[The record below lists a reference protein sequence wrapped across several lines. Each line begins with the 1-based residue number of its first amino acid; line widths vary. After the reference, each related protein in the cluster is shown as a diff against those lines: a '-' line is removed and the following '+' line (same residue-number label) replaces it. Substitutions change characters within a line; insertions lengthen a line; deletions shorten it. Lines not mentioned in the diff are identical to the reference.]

1 MFNTIE
7 NVLNAAEIAEL
18 RAIAARAQFIDGRIS
33 APGAPVKNN
42 RVLGDRELLNR
53 SSQLVADALYRS
65 EDFRVFAF
73 PKAMTPPILTRYG
86 VGMYYGTHTDAAF
99 MPQPTRLLRSDL
111 SCTVF
116 LSDPE
121 NYDGGELVTRF
132 GTAELRL
139 RAPAGA
145 AIVYPSTTLHRVEEV
160 TKGERLVALTFI
172 ESRIA
177 DGEQRELLYELSEI
191 AAIAGEKMDIDTY
204 TRLQRVQQNLLRKW
218 GDPD

>member
-7 NVLNAAEIAEL
+7 NVLTADELAEL
-18 RAIAARAQFIDGRIS
+18 RAIAERSNFIDGRIS

-42 RVLGDRELLNR
+42 RVVGDRAAFDR
-53 SSQLVADALYRS
+53 AAQIVADALYRS

-73 PKAMTPPILTRYG
+73 PKAMTPPVLTRYG
-86 VGMYYGTHTDAAF
+86 AGMYYGTHTDAAF

-116 LSDPE
+116 LSPPE
-121 NYDGGELVTRF
+121 SYEGGELVTRF
-132 GTAELRL
+132 GNAEMRL

-172 ESRIA
+172 ESRIPDA
-177 DGEQRELLYELSEI
+177 EQRELLYELSEI

-204 TRLQRVQQNLLRKW
+204 TRLQRVQQNLMRKW

>member
-1 MFNTIE
+1 MFKTIE
-7 NVLNAAEIAEL
+7 NVLTANEVAEL
-18 RAIAARAQFIDGRIS
+18 RAMATRATFIDGRIS

-42 RVLGDRELLNR
+42 VVMGDRELFAR

-73 PKAMTPPILTRYG
+73 PKAMSPPVLTKYG
-86 VGMYYGTHTDAAF
+86 TGMYYGTHTDAAF
-99 MPQPTRLLRSDL
+99 MPQPSRTLRSDL
-111 SCTVF
+111 SSTVF

-121 NYDGGELVTRF
+121 SYEGGDLVTRL
-132 GTAELRL
+132 GDLEVRL

-177 DGEQRELLYELSEI
+177 DGEQRELLYELNEI
-191 AAIAGEKMDIDTY
+191 AAVAGAKMDIDTY

>member
-18 RAIAARAQFIDGRIS
+18 RAIAERAEFVDGRIS

-42 RVLGDRELLNR
+42 VVLVDRQLFAR

-73 PKAMTPPILTRYG
+73 PKAMTPPMLTKYSA
-86 VGMYYGTHTDAAF
+86 GMYYGTHTDAAF
-99 MPQPTRLLRSDL
+99 MPHPSRLLRSDL

-116 LSDPE
+116 LSDLE
-121 NYDGGELVTRF
+121 SYDGGELVTRF
-132 GTAELRL
+132 GTAEVRL

-160 TKGERLVALTFI
+160 TRGERLVALTFI
-172 ESRIA
+172 QSRIA
-177 DGEQRELLYELSEI
+177 DGEQRELLYELNEI
-191 AAIAGEKMDIDTY
+191 GAIAGEKMDIDTF

-218 GDPD
+218 GESD

>member
-7 NVLNAAEIAEL
+7 NVLTEQEIGEL
-18 RAIAARAQFIDGRIS
+18 RAIAARATFIDGRIS

-42 RVLGDRELLNR
+42 VVVGDRELFAR
-53 SSQLVADALYRS
+53 SSQMVADALYRS

-73 PKAMTPPILTRYG
+73 PKAMSPPALTKYG
-86 VGMYYGTHTDAAF
+86 IGMYYGTHTDAAF
-99 MPQPTRLLRSDL
+99 MPQPSRTLRSDL

-121 NYDGGELVTRF
+121 SYEGGDLVTRL
-132 GTAELRL
+132 GNSEMRL
-139 RAPAGA
+139 RGPAGA
-145 AIVYPSTTLHRVEEV
+145 AIVYPSTTLHRVEQV

-177 DGEQRELLYELSEI
+177 DCEQRELLYELNEI
-191 AAIAGEKMDIDTY
+191 GAIAGGKMDIDTY
-204 TRLQRVQQNLLRKW
+204 TRFQRVQQNLLRKW

>member
-7 NVLNAAEIAEL
+7 NVLTADELAEL
-18 RAIAARAQFIDGRIS
+18 RAIAARANFIDGRIS

-42 RVLGDRELLNR
+42 RVVGDRAAFDR
-53 SSQLVADALYRS
+53 AAQLVADALYRS

-73 PKAMTPPILTRYG
+73 PKAMTPPVLTKYG
-86 VGMYYGTHTDAAF
+86 AGMYYGTHTDAAF

-116 LSDPE
+116 LSDPDSYE
-121 NYDGGELVTRF
+121 GGELVARF
-132 GTAELRL
+132 GNAELRL

-145 AIVYPSTTLHRVEEV
+145 AILYPSTTLHRVEEV
-160 TKGERLVALTFI
+160 TRGERLVALTFI
-172 ESRIA
+172 QSQVA
-177 DGEQRELLYELSEI
+177 DSENRETLYELGEI
-191 AAIAGEKMDIDTY
+191 AAITAEKMDVDTY
-204 TRLQRVQQNLLRKW
+204 TRLLHVQQNLLRKW

>member
-7 NVLNAAEIAEL
+7 NVLTAAELAEL
-18 RAIAARAQFIDGRIS
+18 RAIAARALFIDGRIS

-42 RVLGDRELLNR
+42 VVLGDPQLFSR

-73 PKAMTPPILTRYG
+73 PKAMTPPMLTKYG
-86 VGMYYGTHTDAAF
+86 AGMYYGTHTDAAF
-99 MPQPTRLLRSDL
+99 MPHPARQLRSDL

-121 NYDGGELVTRF
+121 SYDGGELVTRF

-160 TKGERLVALTFI
+160 TRGERLVALTFI

-177 DGEQRELLYELSEI
+177 DGEQRELLYELNEVG
-191 AAIAGEKMDIDTY
+191 AIAGEKMDIDTY

>member
-7 NVLNAAEIAEL
+7 HVLNASELEEL

-42 RVLGDRELLNR
+42 MVVGDRELFGR
-53 SSQLVADALYRS
+53 SSQIVADALYRS

-73 PKAMTPPILTRYG
+73 PKAMTPPVLTRYG
-86 VGMYYGTHTDAAF
+86 KGMYYGTHTDAAF
-99 MPQPTRLLRSDL
+99 MPQPSRLLRSDL

-121 NYDGGELVTRF
+121 SYDGGELVSRF
-132 GTAELRL
+132 GSAEVRL

-160 TKGERLVALTFI
+160 TRGERLVALTFI

-177 DGEQRELLYELSEI
+177 DGEQRELLFELNEI
-191 AAIAGEKMDIDTY
+191 AAIAGEKMDIDTF
-204 TRLQRVQQNLLRKW
+204 TRFQRVQQNLLRKW

>member
-7 NVLNAAEIAEL
+7 NVLTPAEIEEL
-18 RAIAARAQFIDGRIS
+18 RAIAARAPFIDGRIS

-42 RVLGDRELLNR
+42 MVVGDRALLDR
-53 SSQLVADALYRS
+53 AAQIVADALFRS
-65 EDFRVFAF
+65 EDFRVFAL
-73 PKAMTPPILTRYG
+73 PKAMTPPVLTKYG
-86 VGMYYGTHTDAAF
+86 TGMYYGTHTDAAF
-99 MPQPTRLLRSDL
+99 MPQPSRLLRSDL
-111 SCTVF
+111 SCTIF

-121 NYDGGELVTRF
+121 SYEGGELVTRF

-177 DGEQRELLYELSEI
+177 DGEKRELLYELNEI

-204 TRLQRVQQNLLRKW
+204 TRLQRVQQNLMRRW

>member
-7 NVLNAAEIAEL
+7 NVLNAAEIGEL
-18 RAIAARAQFIDGRIS
+18 RAIAERAEFIDGRIS

-42 RVLGDRELLNR
+42 VVLGDRQLFAR

-73 PKAMTPPILTRYG
+73 PKAMTPPMLTKYSA
-86 VGMYYGTHTDAAF
+86 GMYYGTHTDAAF
-99 MPQPTRLLRSDL
+99 MPHPSRLMRSDL

-121 NYDGGELVTRF
+121 SYDGGELVTRF
-132 GTAELRL
+132 GTAEVRL

-160 TKGERLVALTFI
+160 TRGERLVALTFI
-172 ESRIA
+172 QSRIA
-177 DGEQRELLYELSEI
+177 DGEQRELLYELNEI
-191 AAIAGEKMDIDTY
+191 GAIAGEKMDIDTY
-204 TRLQRVQQNLLRKW
+204 TRLQRVQQNLLRRW
-218 GDPD
+218 GESD

>member
-7 NVLNAAEIAEL
+7 NVLTPAEIEEL
-18 RAIAARAQFIDGRIS
+18 RAIAARAPFIDGRIS

-42 RVLGDRELLNR
+42 MVVGDRALLDR
-53 SSQLVADALYRS
+53 AAQIVADALFRS
-65 EDFRVFAF
+65 EDFRVFAL
-73 PKAMTPPILTRYG
+73 PKAMTPPVLTKYG
-86 VGMYYGTHTDAAF
+86 TGMYYGTHTDAAF
-99 MPQPTRLLRSDL
+99 MPQPSRLLRSDL
-111 SCTVF
+111 SCTIF

-121 NYDGGELVTRF
+121 SYEGGELVTRF

-177 DGEQRELLYELSEI
+177 DGEKRELLYELSEI

-204 TRLQRVQQNLLRKW
+204 TRLQRVQQNLMRRW